1 MNELLTITNS
11 LEFGTVRTMLRDGEP
26 WFVAKDVCDVLGI
39 ANSRDAVARLD
50 EDEKGVGISDTLGG
64 KQEVSIVN
72 EFGLHQL
79 ILRSNKPEAKQF
91 KRWITHE
98 VLPALRKQGYYS
110 MIKDEDLVAIISERR
125 KKDANYLIEG
135 LAEERDKLNTE
146 RYKQLEVIWNT
157 QRFDLNLEQVDKLID
172 EIWCGDMVGADEAK
186 EHYRDLYF
194 SKLGLSRIYGQWK
207 EPRKSRRRKFARER
221 ELIDLYEGIAMR
233 DAVEAARE
241 KEFTLPECEARMDDL
256 SKIDQITVQSI
267 SKIIQMR
274 AEIERLR
281 SENDLLKNM
290 VSAAVN

>member
-1 MNELLTITNS
+1 LGHERIGFAGEALTA
-11 LEFGTVRTMLRDGEP
+11 
-26 WFVAKDVCDVLGI
+26 AK
-39 ANSRDAVARLD
+39 LD
-50 EDEKGVGISDTLGG
+50 M
-64 KQEVSIVN
+64 
-72 EFGLHQL
+72 
-79 ILRSNKPEAKQF
+79 F
-91 KRWITHE
+91 KRAMRRAGLPIYDAYVKISNERFERAGSSIAREWIAENDVPTAIIAAYDYMAIG
-98 VLPALRKQGYYS
+98 VIKALRKQGYYS